1 MPMLMKSLIICL
13 ILTAVSA
20 ASEIVGKIADIE
32 LTTEEAKSLV
42 LTLGESGE
50 VQADVSPEALDGLV
64 RALLVQ
70 RLVLREAEVAKHG
83 DSPDVAARILRAQ
96 QAALAESY
104 LQSVSHPPA
113 NFPSET
119 EISETY
125 ETNKSAF
132 LVPKSWHLAQIFIS
146 TPAGSKKE
154 ETEKRLESVLKQLAE
169 PGADFA
175 SIARV
180 SSDDRASSANSG
192 DLGWLQENMIQPAI
206 REVISSLKLNSISKP
221 VRLEDGYHIIRLVD
235 AKEANT
241 PTLDQIRPQLKAR
254 LRAQKAQQNRQEW
267 LAALL
272 EKNPPAINGIEL
284 LKLQEITP
292 AKPTP

>member
-1 MPMLMKSLIICL
+1 MLAKSLIISL
-13 ILTAVSA
+13 FLTASVTA
-20 ASEIVGKIADIE
+20 AEIVGKIADIE
-32 LTTEEAKSLV
+32 LTTEDAKALV
-42 LTLGESGE
+42 RTLGES
-50 VQADVSPEALDGLV
+50 ADVPTDLNPEALDQFV

-70 RLVLREAEVAKHG
+70 RLVLREAEAAKHG
-83 DSPDVAARILRAQ
+83 DAPAVAAQILRAQ

-104 LQSVSHPPA
+104 LQSVSNPPA

-119 EISETY
+119 ELSEAY
-125 ETNKSAF
+125 ENNKAAF

-146 TPAGSKKE
+146 TPAGSENE
-154 ETEKRLESVLKQLAE
+154 ETEKRLASVLKQLAE
-169 PGADFA
+169 PNADFA

-180 SSDDRASSANSG
+180 SSDDRNSSANGG

-206 REVISSLKLNSISKP
+206 REALPALRLNGISKP
-221 VRLEDGYHIIRLVD
+221 IRLDDGYHIIRLID
-235 AKEANT
+235 TKEAST

-267 LAALL
+267 LTALL

-284 LKLQEITP
+284 LKLQETSP
-292 AKPTP
+292 SKPTQ

>member
-104 LQSVSHPPA
+104 LQSVTAPPA
-113 NFPSET
+113 SYPSET
-119 EISETY
+119 EISEAY
-125 ETNKSAF
+125 ETNKTSF

-146 TPAGSKKE
+146 APADSANE
-154 ETEKRLESVLKQLAE
+154 ESEKRLKSVVMQLSA
-169 PGADFA
+169 PNADFA

-180 SSDDRASSANSG
+180 SSDDRNSSANGG

-206 REVISSLKLNSISKP
+206 REVLPGLKLNGISNP
-221 VRLEDGYHIIRLVD
+221 VRLEDGYHIIRLID
-235 AKEANT
+235 AKEAST

-284 LKLQEITP
+284 LKLQETTP
-292 AKPTP
+292 TKPTP

>member
-1 MPMLMKSLIICL
+1 MLMKSLIICL
-13 ILTAVSA
+13 ILTAAASA
-20 ASEIVGKIADIE
+20 AEIVGKIADIE
-32 LTTEEAKSLV
+32 LTTEEAKKLV
-42 LTLGESGE
+42 LSLGESAE
-50 VQADVSPEALDGLV
+50 VPADLNPEALDRFV

-70 RLVLREAEVAKHG
+70 RLVLREAEAAKHG
-83 DSPDVAARILRAQ
+83 DAPAVAAQILRAQ

-104 LQSVSHPPA
+104 LQSVSTPPA

-146 TPAGSKKE
+146 APADTKNE
-154 ETEKRLESVLKQLAE
+154 ETEKRLESVVNQLSA
-169 PGADFA
+169 PNADFA

-180 SSDDRASSANSG
+180 SSDDRNSSANGG

-206 REVISSLKLNSISKP
+206 REVLPGLKLNGISKP
-221 VRLEDGYHIIRLVD
+221 VRLEDGYHVIRLID
-235 AKEANT
+235 AKEAST

-267 LAALL
+267 LSILL
-272 EKNPPAINGIEL
+272 DKNPPAINGIEL
-284 LKLQEITP
+284 LKLQETTP
-292 AKPTP
+292 TKPSP